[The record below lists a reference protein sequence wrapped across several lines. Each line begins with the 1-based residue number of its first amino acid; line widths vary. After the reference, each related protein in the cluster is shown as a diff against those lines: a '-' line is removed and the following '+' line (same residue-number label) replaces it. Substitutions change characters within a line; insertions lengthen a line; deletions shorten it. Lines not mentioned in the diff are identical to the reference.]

1 MRQANSVRWSSWAAL
16 LLFTIF
22 VSLPGRS
29 RSPFSGIPFS
39 SKAHALVVLILVL
52 ALCLALFPARTKV
65 RARWLIA
72 LIVLTLLKVALGSAL
87 IEEGWRARY
96 WTADVLAGPSPH
108 VGPMTPVRF
117 FRRGIHTD
125 RTDRAIEFD
134 GINFALFYVNDF
146 PSKERQWL
154 KASDDLAHPLRVQ
167 WTGYVN
173 AKSPM
178 TMNPAVTAN
187 GSASIAV
194 DGVKVFRGV
203 SPQAVAV
210 SDTLTP
216 GTHRIDITYEKPA
229 NESPSMT
236 VTPWP
241 GPVTP
246 MPVDSARLWKARLA
260 GYAIELLGLMAIA
273 MLFAALVDAYQPV
286 VRFLLEDIWT
296 DPDRVALAALVSLV
310 LLSGLKQGVLV
321 RGSTMPLGLGDD
333 PRGYEGAARTALF
346 DGPLMI
352 TNPGQAFVLYPLYSY
367 ALAGAHMVFGEDYGT
382 IRFFNWSCLA
392 ASLILAWSLLRRW
405 LSPGS
410 LILALVA
417 FGFFIGMYAGPY
429 AHAPFTDN
437 LFLPLAVA
445 VVLAATRAFEK
456 RSLTWLLIT
465 GILTALGAAVR
476 PSLILHAPIFF
487 LTLLLFW
494 MSSYVRRGVAAA
506 VFAFGFAAG
515 VAPFTIRNWVVAKQL
530 VLLVTSGN
538 VMLPLFLYPPEPV
551 AGIAHAGST
560 GDAIRMALMILRRY
574 PVHTVLIELR
584 KVLFTLGLMFVANY
598 EYSFPL
604 LLIFVP
610 IAFAVAV
617 KARRIPRPALVA
629 ICSFAL
635 SHLAA
640 MVVATPWTYGYKT
653 VLPFHFILAAGA
665 AFLLPHRGQTV
676 VREAVIPRHFPR
688 GRKSVSVIL
697 PTYNEKDSIR
707 QVILD
712 FFSLG
717 VVDEVIVVNNNA
729 AAGTSE
735 QVAGTGAREVFE
747 PQQGYGA
754 ATRRGLREATC
765 DYIVICEPDGTFLAR
780 DTLKLLAY
788 ADDFDVVYGS
798 RTSQELVWR
807 GANMGTF
814 LRWGNWAV
822 AKYMEFLFNAT
833 SLTDVGCTMRLIRR
847 DVAEALR
854 DEFQVDGSQFGPEMM
869 VLTLSHRYRVVQI
882 PVNYLERVGVSSV
895 TGDQAK
901 AFQLG
906 LQMIWLIT
914 KHRYEQASKPPV
926 GDAGSLPLVESG
938 A

>member
-1 MRQANSVRWSSWAAL
+1 MFA
-16 LLFTIF
+16 IF
-22 VSLPGRS
+22 VALPGRS

-52 ALCLALFPARTKV
+52 ALCLALFPARKKV

-72 LIVLTLLKVALGSAL
+72 SIVLILLKVALGSVL
-87 IEEGWRARY
+87 IEDGWQARY

-108 VGPMTPVRF
+108 LGPMTPVRF

-125 RTDRAIEFD
+125 RIDRAIEFD
-134 GINFALFYVNDF
+134 GVNFALFYVNDF
-146 PSKERQWL
+146 PSSERQWL
-154 KASDDLAHPLRVQ
+154 KTSDDIAHPLRVQ

-173 AKSPM
+173 ATSPI
-178 TMNPAVTAN
+178 TMNPAATAN
-187 GSASIAV
+187 GLAMIAI
-194 DGVKVFRGV
+194 DGINIFRGA
-203 SPQAVAV
+203 SPQAASV
-210 SDTLTP
+210 SRTLTP
-216 GTHRIDITYEKPA
+216 GIHRIDITYEKPV
-229 NESPSMT
+229 NETPGMS

-241 GPVTP
+241 LPVTP
-246 MPVDSARLWKARLA
+246 VPVDAAALWKSRAA
-260 GYAIELLGLMAIA
+260 GYAIELLGLAALA
-273 MLFAALVDAYQPV
+273 MLVAALIDAYQPV

-296 DPDRVALAALVSLV
+296 DSDRVALIAFVSLV
-310 LLSGLKQGVLV
+310 LLAGLKQGVLV
-321 RGSTMPLGLGDD
+321 RGATMPLGLGDD
-333 PRGYEGAARTALF
+333 PRGYEGAARVALF

-352 TNPGQAFVLYPLYSY
+352 TSRGAAFVLYPLYSY
-367 ALAGAHMVFGEDYGT
+367 ALAVAHMIFGEDYGT

-410 LILALVA
+410 LSLALL
-417 FGFFIGMYAGPY
+417 GFAVFIEAYAGPY

-465 GILTALGAAVR
+465 GVLTALGAAVR
-476 PSLILHAPIFF
+476 PSLILHAPIFL

-494 MSSYVRRGVAAA
+494 KSGYFKRGVAAA
-506 VFAFGFAAG
+506 VFTFGFAAG
-515 VAPFTIRNWVVAKQL
+515 VAPFTIRNWIVAKKL
-530 VLLVTSGN
+530 VLLVSSGN
-538 VMLPLFLYPPEPV
+538 VMLPLFLYPPQPV
-551 AGIAHAGST
+551 PGIASAASMS
-560 GDAIRMALMILRRY
+560 DSIRMALMILRQY

-598 EYSFPL
+598 DYSFPL
-604 LLIFVP
+604 LLIFIP
-610 IAFAVAV
+610 IAFVVAV
-617 KARRIPRPALVA
+617 RARRVPRPALIA
-629 ICSFAL
+629 IGSFAL

-653 VLPFHFILAAGA
+653 VLPFHFLLAAGA
-665 AFLLPHRGQTV
+665 AFLLPHRGQAVERETV
-676 VREAVIPRHFPR
+676 VPRHLPL
-688 GRKSVSVIL
+688 GRKTVSVIL

-717 VVDEVIVVNNNA
+717 VVDEVVVVNNNA

-747 PQQGYGA
+747 TQQGYGA

-833 SLTDVGCTMRLIRR
+833 SLTDVGCTMRLLRR
-847 DVAEALR
+847 DVAEALC
-854 DEFQVDGSQFGPEMM
+854 DEFQIDGSQFGPEMM
-869 VLTLSHRYRVVQI
+869 VLTLRHRYRVVQI

-926 GDAGSLPLVESG
+926 EDPGHVPVAESG

>member
-1 MRQANSVRWSSWAAL
+1 
-16 LLFTIF
+16 LFAIF
-22 VSLPGRS
+22 VALPGRS

-72 LIVLTLLKVALGSAL
+72 LIVLTLLKAALGSVL
-87 IEEGWRARY
+87 IEEGWQARY

-108 VGPMTPVRF
+108 LGPMTPVRF

-125 RTDRAIEFD
+125 RIDRAIEFD
-134 GINFALFYVNDF
+134 GVNFALFYVNDF
-146 PSKERQWL
+146 PSKEREWL
-154 KASDDLAHPLRVQ
+154 KASDDIAHPLRVQ
-167 WTGYVN
+167 WTGYVT
-173 AKSPM
+173 ATSPIAV
-178 TMNPAVTAN
+178 NPAVTAS
-187 GSASIAV
+187 GSAAIAI
-194 DGVKVFRGV
+194 DGTNVFHGA
-203 SPQAVAV
+203 SPQGVAI
-210 SDTLTP
+210 SRILTP
-216 GTHRIDITYEKPA
+216 GTHRIDITYEKPV
-229 NESPSMT
+229 NESPAMT

-241 GPVTP
+241 VPVTP
-246 MPVDSARLWKARLA
+246 IPADSARLWKSRLA

-286 VRFLLEDIWT
+286 VRFLLEDIWIE
-296 DPDRVALAALVSLV
+296 PDKVALVALASLV
-310 LLSGLKQGVLV
+310 LLAGLKQGVLV
-321 RGSTMPLGLGDD
+321 RGATMPLGLGDD
-333 PRGYEGAARTALF
+333 PRGYEGAARVALF

-352 TNPGQAFVLYPLYSY
+352 TYPGHAFVLYPFYSY
-367 ALAGAHMVFGEDYGT
+367 ALAAAHMIFGEDYGT

-405 LSPGS
+405 LSAGS
-410 LILALVA
+410 LIIALI
-417 FGFFIGMYAGPY
+417 GFAIFIEAYAGPY

-465 GILTALGAAVR
+465 GVLTALGAAAR

-487 LTLLLFW
+487 LTILLFW
-494 MSSYVRRGVAAA
+494 MSSYVRRGVAAG

-515 VAPFTIRNWVVAKQL
+515 MAPFTIRNWIVAKQL
-530 VLLVTSGN
+530 ILLVSSGN
-538 VMLPLFLYPPEPV
+538 VMLPMFLYPPEPLPGGV
-551 AGIAHAGST
+551 AGVTSMGASL
-560 GDAIRMALMILRRY
+560 RMALMILRQY

-604 LLIFVP
+604 LLIFIP
-610 IAFAVAV
+610 IAFVVAV
-617 KARRIPRPALVA
+617 RARRVPRPALIA
-629 ICSFAL
+629 ISSFAL

-653 VLPFHFILAAGA
+653 ILPFHFILAAGA
-665 AFLLPHRGQTV
+665 AFLLPHRDQSV
-676 VREAVIPRHFPR
+676 VPEAVIPRHLPP
-688 GRKSVSVIL
+688 GRKSVSVVL

-717 VVDEVIVVNNNA
+717 VVDEVVVVNNNA

-854 DEFQVDGSQFGPEMM
+854 DEFQVEGSQFGPEMM

-914 KHRYEQASKPPV
+914 KHRYEQASQPPV
-926 GDAGSLPLVESG
+926 GQPAHVPVAESG